1 MDAVIVLSYF
11 GFNSLGNSSLLEFL
25 RTEKLSFRASNLQ
38 AFIEHLVYA
47 SPRTRSMLVS
57 IISMCM

>member
-11 GFNSLGNSSLLEFL
+11 AFNSLGNSSLLEVL
-25 RTEKLSFRASNLQ
+25 RTEKLSFRPSNLQ

-47 SPRTRSMLVS
+47 SP
-57 IISMCM
+57 